1 MKITVNRKHILKILW
16 LLALSDISLLI
27 TLSILS
33 QYYPHPAK
41 GNNEHL
47 NQIFLYLFTNFSSV
61 NLFIGLIT
69 FIGFIT
75 SIYSLQL
82 FDSEYRSETKKLKQ
96 LINRLKSNL
105 RLKKSQSSQ
114 LINTINDLGENRTHY
129 FMLLDLTA
137 AATLTINKHQ
147 HIVQFNQ
154 AAQRL
159 FGYKQDEVLGH
170 AMTMLL
176 PKETRDAHHKK
187 VQGFG
192 KSAASFSKLREGS
205 LVRGLRKNG
214 EIFYV
219 ELDIAKVN
227 LVKETLFIASITD
240 ISERII
246 HQKNLAEKNDQLKQ
260 KNIKLHQYQQM
271 LQDIVD
277 ERTDEL
283 TQSEISLSTAHQQ
296 LIDAKKMASLGEM
309 VSSAAHEI
317 NTPIGISVTC
327 ASNLQ
332 DAAQDITTAIND
344 NKLTKSKLT
353 SFSLVIQQSS
363 HIILNN
369 MERAAE
375 LVHSFKSVSSD
386 QVTDMQRIFNL
397 HEYLKEIIFS
407 LKPKLDN
414 TKHHIHI
421 NCEDSII
428 LDTKPG
434 ALAQIITNLV
444 INSLV
449 HGFEFKTN
457 GTISISA
464 TTEHEMIRLQYTDDG
479 KGITDEQKLRLFEP
493 FYTTKKEEGGTGL
506 GMHIVED
513 LMNNS
518 LYGTIVLVKSD
529 QGIALDLLFPC
540 NIPTKL
546 N

>member
-1 MKITVNRKHILKILW
+1 MKINFNKQYALKFLW
-16 LLALSDISLLI
+16 LLAIADIVLLI
-27 TLSILS
+27 TLSLLKNYYAHPQTSHIFHQAFSYLS
-33 QYYPHPAK
+33 THFSTV
-41 GNNEHL
+41 NML
-47 NQIFLYLFTNFSSV
+47 ISLLIFAAFMMT
-61 NLFIGLIT
+61 
-69 FIGFIT
+69 
-75 SIYSLQL
+75 IYSLHRY
-82 FDSEYRSETKKLKQ
+82 DNVDNSENKKLKII
-96 LINRLKSNL
+96 INRLKTIIQ
-105 RLKKSQSSQ
+105 RKKKQKSH
-114 LINTINDLGENRTHY
+114 LITTINDLGENRTHY

-137 AATLTINKHQ
+137 APTLTIDESQ
-147 HIVQFNQ
+147 YVVQFNQ
-154 AAQRL
+154 AAERL
-159 FGYKQDEVLGH
+159 FGYEKNEVIGQPL
-170 AMTMLL
+170 TFLL
-176 PKETRDAHHKK
+176 PKSNRASHHEK

-192 KSAASFSKLREGS
+192 KSAANFSKLREAS
-205 LVRGLRKNG
+205 RVRGLRKNG
-214 EIFYV
+214 DIFHA

-227 LVKETLFIASITD
+227 LVKENLFIASITD
-240 ISERII
+240 ITQRIA
-246 HQKNLAEKNDQLKQ
+246 HQKKLADKNDQLKQ
-260 KNIKLHQYQQM
+260 KNLKLHQYQQM
-271 LQDIVD
+271 LQEIVD

-283 TQSEISLSTAHQQ
+283 TQSEMSLSTAHQQ

-332 DAAQDITTAIND
+332 DAAQDITQAIND

-353 SFSLVIQQSS
+353 SFSLVIQQSA

-369 MERAAE
+369 MERAAD

-386 QVTDMQRIFNL
+386 QVTDMQRTFNL
-397 HEYLKEIIFS
+397 NEYLKEIILS

-414 TKHHIHI
+414 TKHLIHI
-421 NCEDSII
+421 NCNDSII

-434 ALAQIITNLV
+434 ALAQVITNLV

-457 GTISISA
+457 GTITISA
-464 TTEHEMIRLQYTDDG
+464 TTEREMIRLHYTDDG

-513 LMNNS
+513 LVNNS
-518 LYGTIVLVKSD
+518 LHGTIVLVKSV
-529 QGIALDLLFPC
+529 QGIALELLFPC
-540 NIPTKL
+540 HIPTKL